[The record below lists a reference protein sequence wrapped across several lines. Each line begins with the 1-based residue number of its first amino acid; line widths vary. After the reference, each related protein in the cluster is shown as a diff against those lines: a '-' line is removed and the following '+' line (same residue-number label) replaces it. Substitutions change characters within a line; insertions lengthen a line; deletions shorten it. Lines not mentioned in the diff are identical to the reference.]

1 MVVDTTPVTDFDL
14 WMQDDTHGIVFE
26 NNTLAD
32 FGFCREQAAMKIVVQ
47 RLYQARQ
54 LRPTCAVKTPA
65 Q

>member
-14 WMQDDTHGIVFE
+14 RMQDDAHRIMLKD
-26 NNTLAD
+26 NTLAD

-54 LRPTCAVKTPA
+54 LRPTRAVKTPA